1 MQISVTSRNLDL
13 PESVKDDAVRK
24 LSRVQKVFGR
34 FINMEITFSED
45 TNAKDDNTVSCDVVL
60 HAKGQY
66 LRASGAGPD
75 AMTACDQAEA
85 RLTRQVRKLKTKLV
99 EKPRL
104 AAADG
109 SLG

>member
-1 MQISVTSRNLDL
+1 MQISVTSRNFDL
-13 PESVKDDAVRK
+13 PEDVKDEAVRK

-34 FINMEITFSED
+34 FINMEITFAED
-45 TNAKDDNTVSCDVVL
+45 SNTRDGNNITCDVVL

-66 LRASGAGPD
+66 LRASGSGPD
-75 AMTACDQAEA
+75 AMTACDQAES

-99 EKPRL
+99 DKPRL

-109 SLG
+109 GIA

>member
-1 MQISVTSRNLDL
+1 MHISVSSRNLDL
-13 PESVKDDAVRK
+13 PQAVKDDAVRK
-24 LSRVQKVFGR
+24 LSRVQRVFGR
-34 FINMEITFSED
+34 FIAMEIAFAQDSSARD
-45 TNAKDDNTVSCDVVL
+45 ANTVTCDVVL

-85 RLTRQVRKLKTKLV
+85 RLTRQVRKLKTRLV
-99 EKPRL
+99 DKPRL

-109 SLG
+109 GLG